1 MCVDMEVK
9 GRAWRVT
16 SLSRPLEGRAMGS
29 HLLEETPGGQGR
41 EQSPVGGDPWR
52 IGPWAF
58 TSWRRPLEDRAVTGG
73 TVPHSQ
79 I

>member
-29 HLLEETPGGQGR
+29 HLLKETPGGQGCDWWHCA
-41 EQSPVGGDPWR
+41 P
-52 IGPWAF
+52 F
-58 TSWRRPLEDRAVTGG
+58 TDLRKVRTTGG
-73 TVPHSQ
+73 SLAQGRSQ
-79 I
+79 RW